1 MSKRQQ
7 WWLGLGLVCAVVVGV
22 FAVAWASAGFEYAL
36 QLFMGLG
43 VIGTAGMMLIGG
55 LMLMLDSRDRKQE
68 QE

>member
-7 WWLGLGLVCAVVVGV
+7 WWLGFGLVCAVVVGV
-22 FAVAWASAGFEYAL
+22 FAVAWAAEDFEYAL

-55 LMLMLDSRDRKQE
+55 LMLMLDAKDKRE

>member
-1 MSKRQQ
+1 MNKRQQ
-7 WWLGLGLVCAVVVGV
+7 WWLGFGLVCAVVIGI
-22 FAVAWASAGFEYAL
+22 FAVAWAAEGFDYAL

-55 LMLMLDSRDRKQE
+55 VMLMMDSRDKRE